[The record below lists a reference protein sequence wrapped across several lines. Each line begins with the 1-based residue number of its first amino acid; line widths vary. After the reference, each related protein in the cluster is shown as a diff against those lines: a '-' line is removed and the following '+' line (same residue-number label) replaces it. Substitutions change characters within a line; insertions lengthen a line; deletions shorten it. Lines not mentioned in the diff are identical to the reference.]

1 MSDVATEA
9 NPESPEHVASSKPEK
24 LAKPKTKAS
33 RTSKLH
39 RRRAGRRP
47 QGAARY
53 PVYDLGDSIEV
64 VRRLHH
70 ELGGSGTAAELAARL
85 GYSGIQNGAFINRLA
100 STRMFGLL
108 DGTADRLTLS
118 PRAQAILMPESP
130 EMEAA
135 ALAEA
140 FEAVPTYKA
149 FYDAYD
155 GRALPA
161 HAGRLN
167 ALQTRFNVP
176 ADRSANILS
185 RLERS
190 ADRAGY
196 FQVAADRMIRPR
208 TSGRRSVEAQD
219 ESRGS
224 ESSAPQSRSNG
235 VGRRRGADH
244 LLIQGTLAELPP
256 NDEPWDEAGLQ
267 QWLNLVETAARVIYK
282 LPRRNEP
289 PGSSRGGHEI

>member
-1 MSDVATEA
+1 V
-9 NPESPEHVASSKPEK
+9 
-24 LAKPKTKAS
+24 
-33 RTSKLH
+33 
-39 RRRAGRRP
+39 
-47 QGAARY
+47 RY
-53 PVYDLGDSIEV
+53 PVYDLDDSIEV
-64 VRRLHH
+64 VRRLHQ

-108 DGTADRLTLS
+108 DGTADQLTLS

-135 ALAEA
+135 ALADA

-176 ADRSANILS
+176 ADRLANVLS

-190 ADRAGY
+190 AERAGY
-196 FQVAADRMIRPR
+196 FQVAPDRMIRPR
-208 TSGRRSVEAQD
+208 ASGRRAVEPQD
-219 ESRGS
+219 ERRA
-224 ESSAPQSRSNG
+224 ESVTPPSRSNG
-235 VGRRRGADH
+235 AARRRGADH
-244 LLIQGTLAELPP
+244 LLMQGTLAELPP
-256 NDEPWDEAGLQ
+256 SDEVWDEAGLE

-282 LPRRNEP
+282 LPRRQEP
-289 PGSSRGGHEI
+289 SGSS